1 MDGGACK
8 HTMVRL
14 ATCTSGNVSQKHF
27 SLGDLRYK
35 KFGVTAEPE
44 VRTKVLE
51 GSSVYRR
58 SRFQSKLFLGA
69 DWAFIVLVSDGISAI
84 LSDDEIVDLVR
95 DANDPKTAAEK
106 ILAFSEELGGNDN
119 ATAIVIP
126 LAGWNKIDGPDKT
139 RELRDYRRLQ
149 AGMISRPVFTH
160 SFLTEEI

>member
-1 MDGGACK
+1 MDGGTCK
-8 HTMVRL
+8 HTMVCL
-14 ATCTSGNVSQKHF
+14 ATCMSGSVSQKHF

-35 KFGVTAEPE
+35 KFGITAEPE

-51 GSSVYRR
+51 GSIYRR
-58 SRFQSKLFLGA
+58 FQFQFKSFLGA
-69 DWAFIVLVSDGISAI
+69 DWAFLVLVSDGISAI

-149 AGMISRPVFTH
+149 AGMISRFLFTH
-160 SFLTEEI
+160 SILTEEI

>member
-8 HTMVRL
+8 YTMVRQ
-14 ATCTSGNVSQKHF
+14 ANCTSGNVSVKHF

-51 GSSVYRR
+51 GSGVHRR
-58 SRFQSKLFLGA
+58 SEFQSEPFLGA
-69 DWAFIVLVSDGISAI
+69 DWAFLVLVSDGISAI
-84 LSDDEIVDLVR
+84 LSDNEIVDLVR
-95 DANDPKTAAEK
+95 DVNDPKTAAEK

-149 AGMISRPVFTH
+149 AGMISRFIYTH
-160 SFLTEEI
+160 SILTEET

>member
-1 MDGGACK
+1 
-8 HTMVRL
+8 MVRL
-14 ATCTSGNVSQKHF
+14 ATCTSGNVSEKYF

-51 GSSVYRR
+51 GSGVYRR
-58 SRFQSKLFLGA
+58 SRFQSEPFLGA
-69 DWAFIVLVSDGISAI
+69 DWAFLVLVSDGISAI

-95 DANDPKTAAEK
+95 DVNDPKTAAEK

-149 AGMISRPVFTH
+149 AGMISKFICTH
-160 SFLTEEI
+160 SILTEEI

>member
-8 HTMVRL
+8 HTMVCL
-14 ATCTSGNVSQKHF
+14 VTGMSGSVSQKHL

-35 KFGVTAEPE
+35 KFGITAEPE
-44 VRTKVLE
+44 VKTKILE
-51 GSSVYRR
+51 GSVYRR
-58 SRFQSKLFLGA
+58 FQFQSKSFLGA

-95 DANDPKTAAEK
+95 DANDPKIAAEK

-126 LAGWNKIDGPDKT
+126 LAGWNKINGPDKT

-149 AGMISRPVFTH
+149 AGMISRFMFTH
-160 SFLTEEI
+160 FLTEEI

>member
-8 HTMVRL
+8 YTMVRL
-14 ATCTSGNVSQKHF
+14 ATCTSGNVSEKYF

-51 GSSVYRR
+51 GSGVYRR
-58 SRFQSKLFLGA
+58 SRFQSEPFLGA
-69 DWAFIVLVSDGISAI
+69 DWAFLVLVSDGISAI
-84 LSDDEIVDLVR
+84 LSDNEIVDLVR
-95 DANDPKTAAEK
+95 DVNDPKTAAEK

-149 AGMISRPVFTH
+149 AGMISKFICTH
-160 SFLTEEI
+160 SILTEET